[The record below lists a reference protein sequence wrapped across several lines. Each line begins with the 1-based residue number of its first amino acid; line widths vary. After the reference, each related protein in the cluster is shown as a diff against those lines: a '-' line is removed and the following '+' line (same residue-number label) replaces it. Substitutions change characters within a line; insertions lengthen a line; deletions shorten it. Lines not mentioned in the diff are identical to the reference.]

1 MGDTSEARDRP
12 CLQVLLKQGS
22 ALETNTLTM
31 LHQNL
36 LWPVCSLGIACR
48 GCLLFLSDGMC
59 EEGTEQSAGR
69 GPWPR
74 RSLWKWDLSLREP
87 QKWDPQI
94 PSLSPE
100 LSSCKQL
107 CTQLQA
113 NVPPFGKPARRAT
126 EQFQSTLPLQSAN
139 ASQSACASAWPSAGG
154 TRWIVWIRRNVIK
167 NSIGFSS
174 LAQAATRECSP
185 LNAARPFPSLRVS
198 QHLHLTC
205 LPTQTCSC
213 WRTALQ
219 AGGP

>member
-1 MGDTSEARDRP
+1 MAQKELVEVGP
-12 CLQVLLKQGS
+12 
-22 ALETNTLTM
+22 LT
-31 LHQNL
+31 
-36 LWPVCSLGIACR
+36 
-48 GCLLFLSDGMC
+48 
-59 EEGTEQSAGR
+59 
-69 GPWPR
+69 
-74 RSLWKWDLSLREP
+74 LREP
-87 QKWDPQI
+87 QQWDPQI

-126 EQFQSTLPLQSAN
+126 EQFQSTLALQSPSAG
-139 ASQSACASAWPSAGG
+139 QSACASAWPSAGG
-154 TRWIVWIRRNVIK
+154 TRWIVWIRRNVIQ

-205 LPTQTCSC
+205 LPKQTPGCG
-213 WRTALQ
+213 RTSVQ
-219 AGGP
+219 AGRPRGRMHDWTKAVAAKEQHMHEAEKGERRTLPGRLQPHSRAAPAV